1 MEWIVN
7 TEGDDFQ
14 NILFEYDGRNW
25 EITLDK
31 DITESEI
38 NLFVIKRV
46 DELTDDFLAH
56 GSYDLSDLI
65 VDYRK
70 KEELDGNQNY

>member
-7 TEGDDFQ
+7 SSGEGFQ
-14 NILFEYDGRNW
+14 NILFVYDGRNW

-31 DITESEI
+31 DLLDIDI
-38 NLFVIKRV
+38 NLCVLKRI
-46 DELTDDFLAH
+46 DELTDEFLEKKTYDF
-56 GSYDLSDLI
+56 SDLI

-70 KEELDGNQNY
+70 KEDDN